1 MCSCPCASASLRWTT
16 TVLTLAGPRQRSSSL
31 NYAQTN
37 SGQAGTREW
46 RVVHIHVPHSLH
58 TPFLCD
64 VVDPLLRAEGLRDDF
79 FFLRYWQG
87 GPHLRLRMLCGPGAG
102 SAEAAERV
110 VAGLAGAMPE
120 FGAEVR
126 EEYALG
132 LAMQDELARLEGEIP
147 REGRPV
153 GALDRVPYE
162 PEHRKYGGPEG
173 VEIAETVFRKSSAA
187 VLDLLGRQPR
197 AWVEERRAPIGEAAR
212 VMAMSLHGAGFDPEA
227 ATLFLRDYEDWWRT
241 YAPEVM
247 QRAWPQLYSSA
258 SARLAKLCNAIWRG
272 GATDDVFHEISAEA
286 TAHARSLCGAE
297 PDGDARDL
305 RLDGTPYSGCLSNY
319 VHTTNNRLG
328 LVPAAEGLVA
338 YLVRRALAELPE

>member
-1 MCSCPCASASLRWTT
+1 M
-16 TVLTLAGPRQRSSSL
+16 
-31 NYAQTN
+31 
-37 SGQAGTREW
+37 
-46 RVVHIHVPHSLH
+46 VHIHVPHSLH

-64 VVDPLLRAEGLRDDF
+64 VVDPLLRDEGLRDDF

-110 VAGLAGAMPE
+110 VEGLARSMPE
-120 FGAEVR
+120 FEAEAR

-132 LAMQDELARLEGEIP
+132 LTMQDELARLEREIP

-162 PEHRKYGGPEG
+162 PEYRKYGGPEG

-197 AWVEERRAPIGEAAR
+197 AWVDARRAPIGEAAR
-212 VMAMSLHGAGFDPEA
+212 IMAMFLHGAGFDPEA
-227 ATLFLRDYEDWWRT
+227 AIAFLREYEDWWRA
-241 YAPEVM
+241 YAPEEM
-247 QRAWPQLYSSA
+247 QSAWPKLYGSA
-258 SARLAKLCNAIWRG
+258 SAQLTNLCTAVWRE
-272 GATDDVFHEISAEA
+272 GATDDVFHAMSVEA
-286 TAHARSLCGAE
+286 TSRARSVCGAD

-305 RLDGTPYSGCLSNY
+305 RLDGTAYAGCLSNY

-338 YLVRRALAELPE
+338 YLLRRALEELPR